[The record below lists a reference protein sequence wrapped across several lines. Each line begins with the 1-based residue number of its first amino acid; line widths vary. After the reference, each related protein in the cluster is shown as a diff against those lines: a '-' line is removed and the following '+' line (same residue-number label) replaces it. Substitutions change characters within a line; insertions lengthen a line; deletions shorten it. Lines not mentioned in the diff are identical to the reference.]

1 MRARLVPLILVLAVF
16 SGCGG
21 SGDGGSPPSASTTPA
36 PSGAPEETADPAAA
50 ARAAVADR
58 RDAIQA
64 EVRALRA
71 LKPRRVSDLYYEL
84 DGLALELGSK
94 HFQAD
99 SGMLKRTTAQ
109 LTASGLGSG
118 FTAFQQR
125 NQRREWATLVPV
137 WRRFA
142 AKLARVR
149 ARGEVAR
156 SARDFQLAEWRRSIA
171 VMREFLGYLRRESP
185 ESTHD
190 GYYQARAFGQSSRW
204 SVVIAE
210 PYNQRKRL
218 VRGLRRDLRRLRG
231 TEELGPRSPSVGD
244 AYRRAIVDSFVSPLR
259 KVKRREPIVARQ
271 QWMLYRL
278 SQLEG
283 TPRDAYEDARS
294 TIALQG
300 LADARNPYASLRDIG
315 LELMNHYVAN
325 KAELRRARRL
335 RTWALKLLARPV
347 PPLLER
353 TRSRMV
359 AHFKGL
365 DLSSPPAD
373 DPFALID
380 TARAIERDDK
390 RMERILRQGA
400 RLVDSPRKL
409 RKATIDALRA
419 TRPT

>member
-1 MRARLVPLILVLAVF
+1 MPLVLVLAALC
-16 SGCGG
+16 GCGG
-21 SGDGGSPPSASTTPA
+21 GGDGAKPSASTTPS

-71 LKPRRVSDLYYEL
+71 LKPRRVTNLFYEL
-84 DGLALELGSK
+84 DGLALELGSR

-99 SGMLKRTTAQ
+99 SDMLERMTAQ
-109 LTASGLGSG
+109 LTASGLGSR
-118 FTAFQQR
+118 FAAFQQR
-125 NQRREWATLVPV
+125 SQRREWATLVPV
-137 WRRFA
+137 WRRYA

-149 ARGEVAR
+149 ARGAMAR

-171 VMREFLGYLRRESP
+171 VMREFLGHLRRESP

-190 GYYQARAFGQSSRW
+190 GYYQARAYGQASRW
-204 SVVIAE
+204 PVVIAE

-218 VRGLRRDLRRLRG
+218 VRGLRRDARRLRG
-231 TEELGPRSPSVGD
+231 AEELGPRSPAVGD
-244 AYRRAIVDSFVSPLR
+244 AYRRAIVRSFVSPLR
-259 KVKRREPIVARQ
+259 KVKRREAIVARQ

-278 SQLEG
+278 AQLEG

-300 LADARNPYASLRDIG
+300 LSDARNPYAELRDVG
-315 LELMNHYVAN
+315 LELMNHYVVTTR
-325 KAELRRARRL
+325 ELRRARRL

-347 PPLLER
+347 PPMLER

-365 DLSSPPAD
+365 DLSPPPAG
-373 DPFALID
+373 DPFAIFD
-380 TARAIERDDK
+380 ISKAIERGDK
-390 RMERILRQGA
+390 RMKRILRQGA

-409 RKATIDALRA
+409 RQATIDALRA
-419 TRPT
+419 TRPA

>member
-1 MRARLVPLILVLAVF
+1 MLAA
-16 SGCGG
+16 GCGG
-21 SGDGGSPPSASTTPA
+21 GGGGESKPSASTTPA

-58 RDAIQA
+58 RDAIKA

-71 LKPRRVSDLYYEL
+71 LKSRQVSNLYYKL

-99 SGMLKRTTAQ
+99 SGMLERMTARI
-109 LTASGLGSG
+109 TGSGLGSG
-118 FTAFQQR
+118 YAAFQQR
-125 NQRREWATLVPV
+125 NQRREWATLVPT
-137 WRRFA
+137 WKRYA

-149 ARGEVAR
+149 ARGAVAR
-156 SARDFQLAEWRRSIA
+156 SVRDFQLAEWRRSIA

-190 GYYQARAFGQSSRW
+190 SYYQARAFGQSSRW

-210 PYNQRKRL
+210 PYNARKRL

-244 AYRRAIVDSFVSPLR
+244 VYRRAIVQSFLSPLR
-259 KVKRREPIVARQ
+259 EVKRREPIVARQ

-300 LADARNPYASLRDIG
+300 LVDARNPYAGLRDIG
-315 LELMNHYVAN
+315 LAQMDHYIVD
-325 KAELRRARRL
+325 ERDLRRARRL

-347 PPLLER
+347 PPMLER
-353 TRSRMV
+353 TRTRMV
-359 AHFKGL
+359 NHFKSL
-365 DLSSPPAD
+365 HLTSPPSYD
-373 DPFALID
+373 RFEIFDISKQV
-380 TARAIERDDK
+380 ERSDK

-400 RLVDSPRKL
+400 KLVDSPRKL

-419 TRPT
+419 TRPSP